1 MSSSYLER
9 RSKRM
14 DRVDKALLVLP
25 VLPLFDLVSTLFSL
39 SLGGAE
45 VGFLAR
51 PILQQYGP
59 VGLVFLAVSASLVF
73 LAFMGVVIYIK
84 RLYVAE
90 WRFKW
95 MWYMLIIPVYW
106 FFVLQAFYVST
117 VVTNLLVPLA
127 PFLTQTILI
136 RALPALAYFIGV
148 TALTKQQIKQLPH
161 I

>member
-1 MSSSYLER
+1 
-9 RSKRM
+9 M
-14 DRVDKALLVLP
+14 DRVDKVLLVLP

-51 PILQQYGP
+51 PILLQYGHI
-59 VGLVFLAVSASLVF
+59 GLVFLAVSASIIFFVF
-73 LAFMGVVIYIK
+73 MSVVIYIK
-84 RLYVAE
+84 KLYVAE

-95 MWYMLIIPVYW
+95 MWLMIVVPVYW
-106 FFVLQAFYVST
+106 FFLLQAFYVST
-117 VVTNLLVPLA
+117 VVTNFLVPVA

>member
-1 MSSSYLER
+1 
-9 RSKRM
+9 M
-14 DRVDKALLVLP
+14 DRVDKALLILP
-25 VLPLFDLVSTLFSL
+25 LLPLFDLVSTLFSL
-39 SLGGAE
+39 NLGGVE

-51 PILQQYGP
+51 PFLQQYGQI
-59 VGLVFLAVSASLVF
+59 GLVFLAASASLIF

-106 FFVLQAFYVST
+106 FFLLQAFYVST
-117 VVTNLLVPLA
+117 VVSNFLVPLT

-136 RALPALAYFIGV
+136 RALPALAYFIGITV
-148 TALTKQQIKQLPH
+148 FTKQQISQLPH
-161 I
+161 V

>member
-1 MSSSYLER
+1 
-9 RSKRM
+9 M
-14 DRVDKALLVLP
+14 DRVDKALLILP
-25 VLPLFDLVSTLFSL
+25 FLPLFDLVSTLFSL
-39 SLGGAE
+39 SLDGTE

-51 PILQQYGP
+51 PILQQYGHI
-59 VGLVFLAVSASLVF
+59 GLVFLAASASIIFLVF
-73 LAFMGVVIYIK
+73 MSVVIYIK
-84 RLYVAE
+84 KLYVVE

-106 FFVLQAFYVST
+106 FFLLQAFYVST
-117 VVTNLLVPLA
+117 VITNFLVPLA

-148 TALTKQQIKQLPH
+148 TVLTKQQIKQLPH